1 MTVIIWAPIGPVG
14 IIIKRKTGTKALQT
28 KPLNLEFIAA
38 HFESFASS
46 FGLRALTGVA
56 HV

>member
-1 MTVIIWAPIGPVG
+1 MTVIIWAPLGPVG